1 MQVQKIEKGTILGEI
16 SEKITTVTIKEITP
30 FGIRME
36 GNAVEEF
43 AGVYNA
49 SGYSSGTMLLKTDG
63 TVDWEIKLIQLTNEG
78 DLIIGNG
85 YGTGRMTGP
94 KTSVGEGEVVF
105 MTQSQK
111 LSWLN
116 NKKCKVETTSNMAT
130 GEEHAKVYAL

>member
-1 MQVQKIEKGTILGEI
+1 MQVQQIEKGTLLGEI
-16 SEKITTVTIKEITP
+16 REKTTTVTIKEITP

-49 SGYSSGTMLLKTDG
+49 SGYSSGTMFLKTDG
-63 TVDWEIKLIQLTNEG
+63 TIDWEIKLIQSTNEG

-85 YGTGRMTGP
+85 HGTSRMTGP
-94 KTSVGEGEVVF
+94 KTSAGEGEVIF
-105 MTQSQK
+105 MTQSPK

-116 NKKCKVETTSNMAT
+116 NKKCRVETTVDMAT
-130 GEEHAKVYAL
+130 GESRAKIFAL